1 MNGREALSRFTP
13 EAAESLDHL
22 ENAIWDAARQAG
34 QLPLAAEA
42 VRRIAAGHGL
52 APVPGAPEEEFAE
65 DAATA
70 TGLGFAEQMSF
81 DVTRIHDEQRQE
93 FLSTFGNTAIALV
106 QIFYVADILPRV
118 RFALDAIFGT
128 SEEPQRNRSP
138 GEGPGLDDAFNQ
150 WIAAVPSLDALD
162 PILTEMVRLRGAG
175 YHQCRLC
182 QSIRYLPALEAGA
195 PDPLLDDAMSGNSTA
210 ADPMQKAAL
219 ALVDEILARP
229 GRLRPETIEAI
240 NRHFEPAAR
249 VELVLDIARNA
260 TNKVAVAF
268 AADTPRVARGY
279 EICASDSDGTTR
291 YGLAD
296 PRKSP

>member
-1 MNGREALSRFTP
+1 MHGREALSRFAP
-13 EAAESLDHL
+13 EAAEALDQL
-22 ENAIWDAARQAG
+22 ENAIWDAAQQAG
-34 QLPLAAEA
+34 QLSLAAEA
-42 VRRIAAGHGL
+42 VRRIAAGHDL
-52 APVPGAPEEEFAE
+52 APVPDAPEEEFAE

-70 TGLGFAEQMSF
+70 TGLRFAEQMSF

-93 FLSTFGNTAIALV
+93 FLSTFGNASIALV
-106 QIFYVADILPRV
+106 QIFYVADIVPRV

-128 SEEPQRNRSP
+128 SEEPQRDRSRGAAP
-138 GEGPGLDDAFNQ
+138 ALDDAFNQ
-150 WIAAVPSLDALD
+150 WIAAVPPLEALD
-162 PILTEMVRLRGAG
+162 PILTEMIRLRGAG

-195 PDPLLDDAMSGNSTA
+195 PDPLLDDAMSGNLTA

-219 ALVDEILARP
+219 ALVDEMLARP
-229 GRLRPETIEAI
+229 GRLRPETIEGVH
-240 NRHFEPAAR
+240 RYFEPAAR

-296 PRKSP
+296 PRKTP